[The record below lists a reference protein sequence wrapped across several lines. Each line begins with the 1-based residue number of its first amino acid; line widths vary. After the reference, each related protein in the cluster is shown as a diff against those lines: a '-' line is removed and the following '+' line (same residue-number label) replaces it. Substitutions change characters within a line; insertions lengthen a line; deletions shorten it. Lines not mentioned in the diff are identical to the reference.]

1 MNRALNF
8 SKRNLIEISRDT
20 LSYIFCIAFPIVMLI
35 VMTLVNSSIPKE
47 AGMTIFRID
56 NLMGGII
63 IFGQTFVMLFTAI
76 TIAKDRSGSFLIRL
90 FATPMK
96 SSDFTYGYILPMI
109 LIAVVQ
115 ALISSVAALII
126 SLIVGVKLE
135 IFGILL
141 TFAAMLPSAFMFVAI
156 GLIFGTLFN
165 EKAAP
170 GVCSIIISLGSF
182 VGGIWFDAEG
192 AGGVLYKI
200 CRCLPFIYCTKTVR
214 SAIKLDISWE
224 SFWLPL
230 IIVSASAAVLSG
242 LGILC
247 FRKRMKAD
255 LA

>member
-8 SKRNLIEISRDT
+8 SKRNLLEISRDT

-192 AGGVLYKI
+192 TGGVLYKI